1 MFRLV
6 ARGGARAKFR
16 KTLTKKS
23 VSNFES
29 EGRKILP
36 IGTRIGFYSFP
47 MAIKGLFPKPNY
59 GGKTKKK
66 EIGGKKGHVRIMVVH
81 VFDSESLSHPPRG
94 LYTSNLHDPP
104 GPWSNPFFL
113 PPSFFSF
120 RLFFPAFAVQLH
132 HRTSL
137 SCVLLAM
144 T

>member
-36 IGTRIGFYSFP
+36 IGTCIGFYSFP

-59 GGKTKKK
+59 GGKIKKK
-66 EIGGKKGHVRIMVVH
+66 ETGGKKGHVRIMVVH

-94 LYTSNLHDPP
+94 LYTSNLHGPP
-104 GPWSNPFFL
+104 RSMEHPLFSVPTFLLFF
-113 PPSFFSF
+113 PPFFSF
-120 RLFFPAFAVQLH
+120 VPSKV
-132 HRTSL
+132 SL
-137 SCVLLAM
+137 LSFE
-144 T
+144 